1 MELKMSKKV
10 KVVSKKKPM
19 NSKNEIGY
27 GSKVSAL
34 RDMGISNTDFDLMND
49 MYGDIENVDPND
61 IDLNDLGGDIE
72 NDLF

>member
-1 MELKMSKKV
+1 
-10 KVVSKKKPM
+10 
-19 NSKNEIGY
+19 
-27 GSKVSAL
+27 
-34 RDMGISNTDFDLMND
+34 MGISNTDFDLMND